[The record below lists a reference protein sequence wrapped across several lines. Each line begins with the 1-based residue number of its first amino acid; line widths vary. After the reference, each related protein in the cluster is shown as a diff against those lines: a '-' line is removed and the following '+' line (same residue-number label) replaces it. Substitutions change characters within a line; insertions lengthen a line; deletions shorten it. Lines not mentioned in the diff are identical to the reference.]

1 MPWTTMFG
9 PQGAEVRFFG
19 RTEGREVYEANRE
32 VLLHAYEQG
41 IQYALVDFSR
51 IDYLDLLQADL
62 LRIAEYDRQY
72 LLRNPSYL
80 LAVIAPQA
88 HVSGLA
94 KMFQRFMEGST
105 LRSVVVK
112 SRDEALA
119 WLQTELTETAA

>member
-19 RTEGREVYEANRE
+19 RTEGREVYDANRE
-32 VLLHAYEQG
+32 IFLHAYEQG
-41 IQYALVDFSR
+41 LQYAIVDFSR
-51 IDYLDLLQADL
+51 VDYLDLLQADL
-62 LRIAEYDRQY
+62 LRVAECDRQY

-94 KMFQRFMEGST
+94 RTFQLFMEGST
-105 LRSVVVK
+105 LRSVVVRT
-112 SRDEALA
+112 RDEALA